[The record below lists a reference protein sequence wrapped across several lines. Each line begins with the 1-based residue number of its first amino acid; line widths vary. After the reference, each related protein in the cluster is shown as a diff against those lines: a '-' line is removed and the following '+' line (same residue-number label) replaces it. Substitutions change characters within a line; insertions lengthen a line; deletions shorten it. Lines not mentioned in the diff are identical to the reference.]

1 MKTLIPVFLLVPLG
15 LGISAT
21 GSDPIGTT
29 LLMYA
34 GSLLLLVLGTGLLF
48 VASGSL
54 LRHVLVYIAAI
65 AILIIVAWTHFPFR
79 LTFSFSKQALQILAS
94 RIRAG
99 EHVSFP
105 TRAGL
110 FTVQH
115 GGQRSDGS
123 VYLWTNPHPSGP
135 EGFVSQYNGRSYNLW
150 SELRLADD
158 WHFICED

>member
-65 AILIIVAWTHFPFR
+65 AILIIVAIGVE
-79 LTFSFSKQALQILAS
+79 SFQ
-94 RIRAG
+94 
-99 EHVSFP
+99 
-105 TRAGL
+105 
-110 FTVQH
+110 
-115 GGQRSDGS
+115 
-123 VYLWTNPHPSGP
+123 
-135 EGFVSQYNGRSYNLW
+135 
-150 SELRLADD
+150 
-158 WHFICED
+158 